1 MSNDAPHISR
11 RDALSFIAGAAIGGG
26 TIAGGA
32 MSEGAIAAENATES
46 SPRSSG
52 SVKNF
57 RIRTLTAGTPVTSFG
72 DIHAVE
78 AALEFLAGAKR
89 QFEQAGYL
97 VQTIRVALNPLL
109 VGATSAARADALPN
123 LVALDKL
130 AAAHGAVI
138 SIGPVFS
145 AGDVDES
152 IGAWA
157 RQLAQATKAMSFSGS
172 VASADRGVHRDAVM
186 MAAHIISALGGAG
199 GGGIANFRFAA
210 AACVPAGTPFFP
222 VAFHGGTAS
231 LAIGLETPNLV
242 LQAFTA
248 TPASASPSP
257 PASPSASAN
266 DPAQASERLR
276 ALLDQEL
283 RPVEKLGHLVADQGK
298 RRYLGID
305 TSPAPGRDSSI
316 GLALEALTGQP
327 FGSASTL
334 QACAAVTSA
343 IKSVAVATCGYSGL
357 MLPILE
363 DPVLAQ
369 RVIEGRIKMSD
380 LLLYSTVCGTGLD
393 VVPVPGDAP
402 VEDLARVIGDVAT
415 LAVRLKKPLSARLF
429 TVPGK
434 KAGDLVEFTD
444 PLLCSSKVMSL

>member
-1 MSNDAPHISR
+1 MTHEERSPGALNISR
-11 RDALSFIAGAAIGGG
+11 RDALSILAGAAIGGG
-26 TIAGGA
+26 AIGDGA
-32 MSEGAIAAENATES
+32 TAADS
-46 SPRSSG
+46 RSSAAN
-52 SVKNF
+52 SNSAAKNF
-57 RIRTLTAGTPVTSFG
+57 RIRTLTAGTPIADFADTHS
-72 DIHAVE
+72 VE
-78 AALEFLAGAKR
+78 AALDFLASAR
-89 QFEQAGYL
+89 RRFEQAGYI
-97 VQTIRVALNPLL
+97 VQTTRVALNPLL
-109 VGATSAARADALPN
+109 VGASTSVRSDAMAK
-123 LVALDKL
+123 LVVLDGL

-157 RQLAQATKAMSFSGS
+157 LLLARSTKVLSFSGS
-172 VASADRGVHRDAVM
+172 VASAVHGVHRDAVI
-186 MAAHIISALGGAG
+186 MAAQVISALTDAG

-222 VAFHGGTAS
+222 VAYHDGPPS
-231 LAIGLETPNLV
+231 LAVGLETPNLV
-242 LQAFTA
+242 REAFTGA
-248 TPASASPSP
+248 G
-257 PASPSASAN
+257 
-266 DPAQASERLR
+266 DPADASERLR
-276 ALLDQEL
+276 VLLDAQL
-283 RPVEKLGHLVADQGK
+283 RPVEKLAQAIAEQGK

-316 GLALEALTGQP
+316 GLALETLTGQP

-334 QACAAVTSA
+334 QACAAVTAA
-343 IKSVAVATCGYSGL
+343 IKSVAVKTCGYSGL

-363 DPVLAQ
+363 DPVLAD
-369 RVIEGRIKMSD
+369 RVTEGRIKLSD

-393 VVPVPGDAP
+393 VVPVPGDASP
-402 VEDLARVIGDVAT
+402 QDLARVIGDVAT

-434 KAGDLVEFTD
+434 KAGEHVEFSD